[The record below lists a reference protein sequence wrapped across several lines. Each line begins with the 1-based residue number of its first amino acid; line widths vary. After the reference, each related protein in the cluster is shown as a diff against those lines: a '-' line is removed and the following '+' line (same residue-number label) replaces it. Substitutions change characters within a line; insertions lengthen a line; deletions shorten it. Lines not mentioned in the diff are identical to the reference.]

1 MSIRLNC
8 LIGIFNDKNIKHI
21 SHVNN
26 HVKKALK
33 NSIDL
38 CNFMGELN
46 DHRTFDDTDNNQQ
59 VIVFGLGDK
68 SHFNQRILNRAVS
81 GIMKENP

>member
-1 MSIRLNC
+1 
-8 LIGIFNDKNIKHI
+8 
-21 SHVNN
+21 
-26 HVKKALK
+26 
-33 NSIDL
+33 
-38 CNFMGELN
+38 MGELN

-81 GIMKENP
+81 GIMKRIHKTKITSISLI